1 MKRILLLV
9 LVTILTLPLFSDAI
23 SDNVDTGNIGT
34 FNFTMIPYSGGV
46 GVNLGS
52 MNYGPHKKDVGWSQW
67 EGTGETNE
75 FYINPKGEFYS
86 PKYSNAHIVALG
98 GAYNI
103 PLKGKGTFVSWDGS
117 TPIPSGAYI
126 EPSGIKLEVDV
137 FCDTDFEF
145 VSQSNPIYRRPFQ
158 IEILPRVK
166 TYDSLPDSEKPDLP
180 YNSPYTD
187 TVHTLDSNNTRIA
200 IKVTEGG
207 NGTVNFEHNYLTM
220 IAADMVLVLPFDYSK
235 ADGGYFS
242 GGLSFSDADGLT
254 YKNATYTLA
263 NLNDYTA
270 VVTLQLTL
278 TIEYRESKESLEFK
292 TYTDTRALTIPFSGY
307 YSSIGDGF
315 KNDDSISLF
324 VQSTE
329 NAANLNLE
337 RQGEWITVG
346 NIQFLYNSKKRTDNT
361 QNKDIVRIFLSSSP
375 FPDVQGSEFR
385 MVHEDATNIL
395 TNTNSLGFDARI
407 VGTGSNSG
415 DISLKT
421 AGVNVVSFDGMA
433 YTGNTGE
440 NGSYDSVKTVHN
452 QGMVNN
458 NTSNS
463 YRHFHTF
470 EGDIDIR
477 FDSSGVMDAGIYRGY
492 IYVHA
497 VTEDE
502 T

>member
-1 MKRILLLV
+1 MKKIFLLVSLLLSSFLICAEQIMDV
-9 LVTILTLPLFSDAI
+9 PGSR
-23 SDNVDTGNIGT
+23 SH
-34 FNFTMIPYSGGV
+34 FNFTLIPYSGGV

-52 MNYGPHKKDVGWSQW
+52 MYYGPHLKDVGWQDW
-67 EGTGETNE
+67 EGSEPTDWFVIGKTDDTNV
-75 FYINPKGEFYS
+75 YYS
-86 PKYSNAHIVALG
+86 PNYSDAHIVALG

-103 PLKGKGTFVSWDGS
+103 PLLGKGTFTDNSNI
-117 TPIPSGAYI
+117 PIPENAYI
-126 EPSGIKLEVDV
+126 EPSGITLEVNA
-137 FCDTDFEF
+137 FCDTNFEF

-166 TYDSLPDSEKPDLP
+166 TYNSLTNTDDSYS
-180 YNSPYTD
+180 SPYTD
-187 TVHTLDSNNTRIA
+187 TVHTLDSNNTRIE
-200 IKVTEGG
+200 IKVTEDG
-207 NGTVNFEHNYLTM
+207 NGTTVDFDHNYLTM

-278 TIEYRESKESLEFK
+278 TIEYKDSKDSMEIK
-292 TYTDTRALTIPFSGY
+292 TYTDTRSLTIPFSGY
-307 YSSIGDGF
+307 YSSIGDGSK
-315 KNDDSISLF
+315 KNDSISLF
-324 VQSTE
+324 VQATE

-346 NIQFLYNSKKRTDNT
+346 NIQFLYNTTKDYTSNS
-361 QNKDIVRIFLSSSP
+361 DIVKLFLSSSP
-375 FPDVQGSEFR
+375 FPDVEGSEFR
-385 MVHEDATNIL
+385 MVHESATDIL
-395 TNTNSLGFDARI
+395 TNMNSLGFDARI

-415 DISLKT
+415 DISINKPN
-421 AGVNVVSFDGMA
+421 VNEVVFNGEDS
-433 YTGNTGE
+433 TGNIH
-440 NGSYDSVKTVHN
+440 DAVKTTCN
-452 QGMVNN
+452 KGKLSNN
-458 NTSNS
+458 WDSF
-463 YRHFHTF
+463 RHFHTF

-477 FDSSGVMDAGIYRGY
+477 FDSSGMMDAGIYRGY

-502 T
+502 K

>member
-1 MKRILLLV
+1 MKKIFLLVSLLLSSFLICAEQIMDV
-9 LVTILTLPLFSDAI
+9 PGSR
-23 SDNVDTGNIGT
+23 SY
-34 FNFTMIPYSGGV
+34 FNFTLIPYSGGV

-52 MNYGPHKKDVGWSQW
+52 MYYGPHLKDVDWQGWQGS
-67 EGTGETNE
+67 GTTNDFDITKE
-75 FYINPKGEFYS
+75 EDTNVYYS
-86 PKYSNAHIVALG
+86 PNYSDAHIVALG

-103 PLKGKGTFVSWDGS
+103 PLRGKGKFIADSNI
-117 TPIPSGAYI
+117 PIPEDAYI
-126 EPSGIKLEVDV
+126 EPSGITLEVNA
-137 FCDTDFEF
+137 FCDTNFEF

-166 TYDSLPDSEKPDLP
+166 TSDSLINQDNPDLP

-187 TVHTLDSNNTRIA
+187 TVEPLDSNNTRIE

-207 NGTVNFEHNYLTM
+207 SGTVDFDHNYLTM

-278 TIEYRESKESLEFK
+278 TIEYKDSVNSTEIK
-292 TYTDTRALTIPFSGY
+292 TYTDTRSLTIPFSGY
-307 YSSIGDGF
+307 YSSIGDGS
-315 KNDDSISLF
+315 KKDDSISLY
-324 VQSTE
+324 VQATE

-346 NIQFLYNSKKRTDNT
+346 NIQFLYNTTVDDTSNS
-361 QNKDIVRIFLSSSP
+361 DIVKLFLSSSP

-385 MVHEDATNIL
+385 MVHESATDIL
-395 TNTNSLGFDARI
+395 TNMNSLGFDARI

-415 DISLKT
+415 DISINT
-421 AGVNVVSFDGMA
+421 PNVNEVVFNGEDSI
-433 YTGNTGE
+433 GNI
-440 NGSYDSVKTVHN
+440 DDAVKTTCN
-452 QGMVNN
+452 KGELSNN
-458 NTSNS
+458 EAF
-463 YRHFHTF
+463 RHFHTF

-477 FDSSGVMDAGIYRGY
+477 FDSSGMMDAGIYRGY

-502 T
+502 K

>member
-1 MKRILLLV
+1 MKKIFLLVSLLLSSFLICAEQIMDV
-9 LVTILTLPLFSDAI
+9 PGDRSY
-23 SDNVDTGNIGT
+23 
-34 FNFTMIPYSGGV
+34 FNFTLIPYSGGV

-52 MNYGPHKKDVGWSQW
+52 MYYGPHLKDVGWQDWKGS
-67 EGTGETNE
+67 GTTNE
-75 FYINPKGEFYS
+75 WFDINDKINENGTKVYYS
-86 PKYSNAHIVALG
+86 PNYSDAHIVALG

-103 PLKGKGTFVSWDGS
+103 PLYGKGFTDNSNI
-117 TPIPSGAYI
+117 PIPKNAYI
-126 EPSGIKLEVDV
+126 EPSGITLEVNA
-137 FCDTDFEF
+137 FCDTNFEF

-166 TYDSLPDSEKPDLP
+166 TSDSLINQDKPDLP

-187 TVHTLDSNNTRIA
+187 TVHTLDSNNTRIE

-278 TIEYRESKESLEFK
+278 TIEYKDSKDSMEIK
-292 TYTDTRALTIPFSGY
+292 TYTDTRSLTIPFSGY
-307 YSSIGDGF
+307 YSSIGDGSK
-315 KNDDSISLF
+315 KNDSISLY
-324 VQSTE
+324 VQATE

-346 NIQFLYNSKKRTDNT
+346 NIQFLYNTTENDTSNS
-361 QNKDIVRIFLSSSP
+361 DIVKLFLSSSP
-375 FPDVQGSEFR
+375 FPDVKGSEFR
-385 MVHEDATNIL
+385 MVHESATDIL
-395 TNTNSLGFDARI
+395 TNMNSLGFDARI

-415 DISLKT
+415 DISINKPN
-421 AGVNVVSFDGMA
+421 VNEVVF
-433 YTGNTGE
+433 NGE
-440 NGSYDSVKTVHN
+440 DYIANIHDAVKTTCN
-452 QGMVNN
+452 KGKLSNN
-458 NTSNS
+458 WNAF
-463 YRHFHTF
+463 RHFHTF

-477 FDSSGVMDAGIYRGY
+477 FDSSGMMDAGIYRGY

-502 T
+502 K